1 MNPGDAIAKI
11 RDTVSERAK
20 ALGLVLMTFDFK
32 PGKVDGVHQIS
43 TVFRVQTGDELK
55 EIEKNRIDLQIKQM
69 EQSEKESNQDSKF
82 LDKKGASEEAIR
94 KLAERLDDPR
104 KGLFD

>member
-1 MNPGDAIAKI
+1 
-11 RDTVSERAK
+11 
-20 ALGLVLMTFDFK
+20 
-32 PGKVDGVHQIS
+32 
-43 TVFRVQTGDELK
+43 
-55 EIEKNRIDLQIKQM
+55 M